1 MYTVARGERFEMDV
15 ATILSLI
22 DAGEYGL
29 PEFQRGYVWS
39 REQVRRFMSSMYHEN
54 PVGSLLIWVT
64 DTRES
69 NIRTDTTASGI
80 RDNGDSSIGTIK
92 LIVDGQ
98 QRITTLYGVKR
109 GEAPPFFR
117 GNPNSF
123 LKLYFHLDGEKGEEF
138 EFYGPVK
145 MKDNPRWVSVTE
157 VLQHGAGKFLQM
169 RLESGQLGITD
180 LDRLNK
186 LESVEKK
193 VFHTEA
199 ITGRNLD
206 EVVDIFNEVNS
217 GGTKLSAADLA
228 MAKISVLRPSARDE
242 MDTCLQQWRDFGFGF
257 DFNWLLRGITIHIFG
272 DARYSAL
279 ENVDSEGFGEGLR
292 HFSKHIDEL
301 LLQIRANLGLDNSS
315 VLRSEFALLVL
326 ARYLKLNGGLHK
338 GDEEVARLLYWYI
351 HCVLWGRYSGATEA
365 RLNQDLAIL
374 RDSDNREDQITGL
387 IEALRNE
394 RGTLTLFAQDF
405 YGSWRNNRFYPL
417 LYLLTRVGRA
427 RDLMKNIPLSMDLL
441 NSPLELHH
449 IFPKSRLYAMGRN
462 RRDVNTLANFA
473 FLVEGSNKSIGNR
486 WPADY
491 LEEAGSKYA
500 GLLESQWIPNNP
512 ELWNP
517 ENYDLFLQERREH
530 LTRSA
535 NFLLETLASGR
546 LPQGTMWPRLAESQL
561 TTRPVQMVSDE
572 EERALRECQLW
583 LEKHGLPHGES
594 SHELIDD
601 ASGDLLATLDLAWP
615 EGVQEGLGH
624 PVALLL
630 EEDDETRYAAQQFGF
645 RYFTSV
651 PEFQRYVRQTAL
663 AE

>member
-1 MYTVARGERFEMDV
+1 MYTVARGERFVMDV
-15 ATILSLI
+15 ATILTLI

-64 DTRES
+64 D
-69 NIRTDTTASGI
+69 ASEPGI
-80 RDNGDSSIGTIK
+80 RGDGNAPLGTVK

-109 GEAPPFFR
+109 GAEPPFFR
-117 GNPNSF
+117 GNPGSF
-123 LKLYFHLDGEKGEEF
+123 LNLYFHLDGEKGEEF

-145 MKDNPRWVSVTE
+145 MKDDPRWVSVTE
-157 VLQHGAGKFLQM
+157 VLQQGAGKFLQG
-169 RLESGQLGITD
+169 RLASGQLGFAD
-180 LDRLNK
+180 LERLNQ
-186 LESVEKK
+186 LENVEKK
-193 VFHTEA
+193 VFHTETIA
-199 ITGRNLD
+199 GRDID
-206 EVVDIFNEVNS
+206 EVVHIFNEVNS

-242 MDTCLQQWRDFGFGF
+242 MDTCLQRWRESGFDF
-257 DFNWLLRGITIHIFG
+257 DFNWLLRGITIHLTG
-272 DARYSAL
+272 DARFRAL
-279 ENVDSEGFGEGLR
+279 ENVDSEGFGNGLR
-292 HFSKHIDEL
+292 DFSKHIDDL
-301 LLQIRANLGLDNSS
+301 LLQIHANLGLDNSG

-326 ARYLKLNGGLHK
+326 ARYLELNGGLRQ
-338 GDEEVARLLYWYI
+338 GEAEVARLLFWYI

-374 RDSDNREDQITGL
+374 RDADSREEQITGL
-387 IEALRNE
+387 VEALRDE
-394 RGTLTLFAQDF
+394 RGTLKLFARDF

-449 IFPKSRLYAMGRN
+449 IFPKSRLYGLGRN

-473 FLVEGSNKSIGNR
+473 FLVKGTNSSIGNR

-491 LEEAGSKYA
+491 LAEAESKYA
-500 GLLESQWIPNNP
+500 GVLESQWIPKDP
-512 ELWNP
+512 ELWKP
-517 ENYDLFLQERREH
+517 ENYDLFLQKRREH

-535 NFLLETLASGR
+535 NHLLETLASGR
-546 LPQGTMWPRLAESQL
+546 LPQGTTWPRLAESHL
-561 TTRPVQMVSDE
+561 AARPVQMVSDE
-572 EERALRECQLW
+572 EERVLRECQLW
-583 LEKHGLPHGES
+583 LEQQGLPHGES
-594 SHELIDD
+594 RHELIDD
-601 ASGDLLATLDLAWP
+601 ASGDLMATLDLAWP

-651 PEFQRYVRQTAL
+651 PELQRYVRQTAL

>member
-1 MYTVARGERFEMDV
+1 MDV
-15 ATILSLI
+15 ATILNLI

-39 REQVRRFMSSMYHEN
+39 REQVRRFMSSMYHGN

-64 DTRES
+64 DAEES
-69 NIRTDTTASGI
+69 DVHG
-80 RDNGDSSIGTIK
+80 NGDSSVGNIK

-123 LKLYFHLDGEKGEEF
+123 LNLYFNLDAARGEEF
-138 EFYGPVK
+138 EFYGPVR
-145 MKDNPRWVSVTE
+145 MRDNPRWVSVSE
-157 VLQHGAGKFLQM
+157 VLQKGAVRVFHEKGLDDYEALDRM
-169 RLESGQLGITD
+169 NRLVESVLKKNFHSETITD
-180 LDRLNK
+180 
-186 LESVEKK
+186 
-193 VFHTEA
+193 
-199 ITGRNLD
+199 RNLD
-206 EVVDIFNEVNS
+206 EVVHIFNEVNS
-217 GGTKLSAADLA
+217 GGTKLNAADLA

-242 MDTCLQQWRDFGFGF
+242 LDACLQRWRESGFDF
-257 DFNWLLRGITIHIFG
+257 DFNWLLRGVTILVTG
-272 DARYSAL
+272 DARFRAL
-279 ENVDSEGFGEGLR
+279 EGVDSGAFGEGLR
-292 HFSKHIDEL
+292 QFSNHIDDL
-301 LLQIRANLGLDNSS
+301 LLQIRANLGLDNSG

-326 ARYLKLNGGLHK
+326 ARYLKLNGGLRQGEPEIAH
-338 GDEEVARLLYWYI
+338 LLYWYI

-374 RDSDNREDQITGL
+374 RDADSREGQITGL

-491 LEEAGSKYA
+491 LEEADSKFA
-500 GLLESQWIPNNP
+500 GILESQWIPKDP
-512 ELWNP
+512 EMWNP
-517 ENYDLFLQERREH
+517 ENYDLFLQKRREH

-535 NFLLETLASGR
+535 NFLLATLASGR

-561 TTRPVQMVSDE
+561 TTRPVHTVSDE

-583 LEKHGLPHGES
+583 LEEHGLPHGES
-594 SHELIDD
+594 RHELIDD
-601 ASGDLLATLDLAWP
+601 ASGDLMATLDLAWP

-651 PEFQRYVRQTAL
+651 PEFQHYVKQTAL